1 MICIEY
7 SSIFANPPG
16 SWRAPVCN
24 FTLYSCNIRGSGKTC
39 PIIPAQAELSCSIW
53 WWSTLDR
60 AIARDAWS
68 LRGRGTRG
76 FLGTRGNASVC
87 SGSMKRFVTILAALA
102 LALVLLA
109 PSDVQ
114 ARQHASSARSSVGST
129 GSHVG
134 HRHSDAFLGFM
145 DKHGKNYCGE
155 THPNAC
161 ETSMLR

>member
-1 MICIEY
+1 MTRKMRLVPIGVKPNGR
-7 SSIFANPPG
+7 SLFPRS
-16 SWRAPVCN
+16 RASMVV
-24 FTLYSCNIRGSGKTC
+24 G
-39 PIIPAQAELSCSIW
+39 
-53 WWSTLDR
+53 STLR
-60 AIARDAWS
+60 SAIARDAWS

>member
-1 MICIEY
+1 M
-7 SSIFANPPG
+7 
-16 SWRAPVCN
+16 
-24 FTLYSCNIRGSGKTC
+24 
-39 PIIPAQAELSCSIW
+39 
-53 WWSTLDR
+53 
-60 AIARDAWS
+60 
-68 LRGRGTRG
+68 
-76 FLGTRGNASVC
+76 C

-114 ARQHASSARSSVGST
+114 ARQHTSSARSSVGST